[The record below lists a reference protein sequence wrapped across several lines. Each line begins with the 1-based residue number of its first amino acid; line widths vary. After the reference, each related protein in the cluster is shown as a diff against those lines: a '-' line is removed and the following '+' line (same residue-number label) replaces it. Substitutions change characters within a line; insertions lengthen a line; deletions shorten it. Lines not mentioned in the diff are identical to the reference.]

1 MMVWR
6 QTWAVFTKDLTV
18 EWRTRQAFNAVVF
31 FAVLVLFIFS
41 FALGP
46 QTARQRDL
54 AAGLLWLAFVFTG
67 LLGLG
72 RTFQVEQENHCLEGL
87 ILYSRNC
94 TPIYVGK
101 VLATVVFLLSVESMI
116 VVLLAVLYNVDLWRY
131 LPALM
136 LVIGMGTVGFAAVGT
151 LYAAITMQVRARE
164 VLLPLLLLPIMVPV
178 LLASVKA
185 TAAVLDGEGLASVT
199 GWVKLLGAFDVVF
212 LTVGWLVCDRV
223 FEP

>member
-1 MMVWR
+1 MLWR
-6 QTWAVFTKDLTV
+6 QTWSVLVKDLTI
-18 EWRTRQAFNAVVF
+18 EWRTRQAFNAMVF

-54 AAGLLWLAFVFTG
+54 ASGLLWLAFVFTG

-72 RTFQVEQENHCLEGL
+72 RSFQVEQENHCLEGL
-87 ILYSRNC
+87 VLFSRNC
-94 TPIYVGK
+94 IPVYIGK
-101 VLATVVFLLSVESMI
+101 VLATVAFLLSVEGMI
-116 VVLLAVLYNVDLWRY
+116 LVLLAVLYNIDLWRY
-131 LPALM
+131 LPALG
-136 LVIGMGTVGFAAVGT
+136 LIIGLGTVGFAAVGT
-151 LYAAITMQVRARE
+151 LYAAITVQMRARE

-185 TAAVLDGEGLASVT
+185 TGAVLQGEGLMSVS
-199 GWVKLLGAFDVVF
+199 GWMKLLGAFDVIF
-212 LTVGWLVCDRV
+212 LTVGWLTCDRV

>member
-1 MMVWR
+1 MFWR
-6 QTWAVFTKDLTV
+6 QTWSVLVKDLTI
-18 EWRTRQAFNAVVF
+18 EWRTRQAFNAMVF

-54 AAGLLWLAFVFTG
+54 ASGLLWLAFVFTG

-87 ILYSRNC
+87 VLFSRNC
-94 TPIYVGK
+94 IPVYVGK
-101 VLATVVFLLSVESMI
+101 VLATVAFLLSVEGMI
-116 VVLLAVLYNVDLWRY
+116 LVLLAVLYNIDLWRY
-131 LPALM
+131 LPALV
-136 LVIGMGTVGFAAVGT
+136 LIIALGTVGFAAVGT
-151 LYAAITMQVRARE
+151 LYAAITVQMRARE

-185 TAAVLDGEGLASVT
+185 TGAVLQGQGLMSVT
-199 GWVKLLGAFDVVF
+199 GWVKLLGAFDVIF
-212 LTVGWLVCDRV
+212 LTVGWLTCDRV

>member
-1 MMVWR
+1 MFWQ
-6 QTWAVFTKDLTV
+6 QTWAVLVKDLTI
-18 EWRTRQAFNAVVF
+18 EWRTRQAFNAVIF

-46 QTARQRDL
+46 QMARQRDL

-87 ILYSRNC
+87 VLLSRTC
-94 TPIYVGK
+94 SAVYIGK
-101 VLATVVFLLSVESMI
+101 VLTTMVFLLSVEGMTLG
-116 VVLLAVLYNVDLWRY
+116 LLAVLYNIDLWRHV
-131 LPALM
+131 PALV
-136 LVIGMGTVGFAAVGT
+136 LVIGLGTVGFAAMGT
-151 LYAAITMQVRARE
+151 LYAAITVQVRARE
-164 VLLPLLLLPIMVPV
+164 ILLPLLLLPIMVPV

-185 TAAVLDGEGLASVT
+185 TAAVLAGQGLGSAA
-199 GWVKLLGAFDVVF
+199 GWLRLLGVSDVIF
-212 LTVGWLVCDRV
+212 LTIGWLTCDRV

>member
-1 MMVWR
+1 MLWR
-6 QTWAVFTKDLTV
+6 QTWAVLVKDLTV
-18 EWRTRQAFNAVVF
+18 EWLTRQAFNAMVF

-87 ILYSRNC
+87 VLFSRNC
-94 TPIYVGK
+94 IPVYVGK
-101 VLATVVFLLSVESMI
+101 VLATVAFLLSVETMI
-116 VVLLAVLYNVDLWRY
+116 LVLLAVLYNVDLWRY

-136 LVIGMGTVGFAAVGT
+136 LIMGLGTVGFAAVGT
-151 LYAAITMQVRARE
+151 LYAAITVQMRARE
-164 VLLPLLLLPIMVPV
+164 VILPLLLLPIMVPV

-185 TAAVLDGEGLASVT
+185 TAAVLQGQGLMSVSE
-199 GWVKLLGAFDVVF
+199 WIKLLGAFDVIF
-212 LTVGWLVCDRV
+212 LTVGWLTCDRV

>member
-1 MMVWR
+1 MLWR
-6 QTWAVFTKDLTV
+6 QTWSVLVKDLTI
-18 EWRTRQAFNAVVF
+18 EWRTRQAFNAMVF

-54 AAGLLWLAFVFTG
+54 ASGLLWLAFVFTG

-87 ILYSRNC
+87 VLFSRNC
-94 TPIYVGK
+94 IPVYVGK
-101 VLATVVFLLSVESMI
+101 VLATVAFLLSVEGMI
-116 VVLLAVLYNVDLWRY
+116 LVLLAVLYNIDLWRY
-131 LPALM
+131 LPALV
-136 LVIGMGTVGFAAVGT
+136 LIIALGTVGFAAVGT
-151 LYAAITMQVRARE
+151 LYAAITVQMRAGE

-185 TAAVLDGEGLASVT
+185 TAAVLQGQGLMAVT
-199 GWVKLLGAFDVVF
+199 GWVKLLGAFDVIF
-212 LTVGWLVCDRV
+212 LTVGWLTCDRV